1 MSTGTLEAG
10 GDPQV
15 EDPGEGWEGLEE
27 ELRELPVL
35 LPRLEDEVNEIT
47 FFPVEIM

>member
-15 EDPGEGWEGLEE
+15 EDPGEGWEVSE
-27 ELRELPVL
+27 ELRVLPAH
-35 LPRLEDEVNEIT
+35 LPRLLEDEVNEAT
-47 FFPVEIM
+47 FILVKMM